1 MTPTA
6 TQWAKEIRAREAAMS
21 LLEAAKLAFMHGEF
35 PHFVAMALQDAIQQ
49 AEGNPN
55 ARP

>member
-6 TQWAKEIRAREAAMS
+6 NQWAKEIRAREAAIA

-49 AEGNPN
+49 AEGSPN